1 MKFLIWQLTDLKMLT
16 GLVHTSALL
25 ERGMEFI
32 TFWKL
37 IMLPLLGLI
46 YFTF

>member
-16 GLVHTSALL
+16 GLVHTNALL
-25 ERGMEFI
+25 EWGMEFI
-32 TFWKL
+32 TFGKL
-37 IMLPLLGLI
+37 IMLSLLGLI

>member
-1 MKFLIWQLTDLKMLT
+1 MKFLIWQLTDLKMVT
-16 GLVHTSALL
+16 GLVRTNALL
-25 ERGMEFI
+25 ERGMELI
-32 TFWKL
+32 TFGKL